1 MASGEHE
8 MNHEQTKAI
17 RFERVSKFFEDS
29 PVLDNVSFEI
39 ERGEAFCV
47 LGRSG
52 TGKTVLLK
60 LMIGM
65 LKPDGGKI
73 FIDQEEITVLDKPS
87 LLRVRKTIGF
97 VFQHAALFDSIS
109 VADNVAVSLR
119 RDNEKTEEEIQLRVH
134 RMHAEMGLEKH
145 AEKMP
150 PDLSVGLR
158 KRVGLAR
165 ALVFHPSILL
175 IDDPSCGVDCFT
187 AREIDRMLIDLKLQ
201 HKTTLVIVSDRM
213 LGARRVPDRFAVLD
227 GAHLIF
233 SGSADELRR
242 NDNHLVRQFAECED
256 L

>member
-1 MASGEHE
+1 MVSGEHE
-8 MNHEQTKAI
+8 MNREETKAI
-17 RFERVSKFFEDS
+17 RFEGVSKFFDASPLLDS
-29 PVLDNVSFEI
+29 ISFEI
-39 ERGEAFCV
+39 ARGEALCI

-60 LMIGM
+60 LMAGM

-73 FIDQEEITVLDKPS
+73 FIDQEEITALDKPS

-97 VFQHAALFDSIS
+97 LFQHAALFDSIS
-109 VADNVAVSLR
+109 VADNVAFPLR
-119 RDNEKTEEEIQLRVH
+119 RHTGKTEEEIRHRVLR
-134 RMHAEMGLEKH
+134 MLAEVGLEKY
-145 AEKMP
+145 ADKMP
-150 PDLSVGLR
+150 SDLSAGLR

-165 ALVFHPSILL
+165 ALVLHPAILL

-187 AREIDRMLIDLKLQ
+187 AREIDRMLVELKRQ
-201 HKTTLVIVSDRM
+201 HKTTLVIVSDGM
-213 LGARRVPDRFAVLD
+213 LGLRRIPDRFAVLD
-227 GAHLIF
+227 SAHLIF

>member
-1 MASGEHE
+1 

-17 RFERVSKFFEDS
+17 RFERVSKVFEGS
-29 PVLDNVSFEI
+29 PVLDNVSFEVA
-39 ERGEAFCV
+39 RGEAFCV

-73 FIDQEEITVLDKPS
+73 FIDQEEITALDKPS

-97 VFQHAALFDSIS
+97 LFQHAALFDSIS
-109 VADNVAVSLR
+109 VADNVAFSLR
-119 RDNEKTEEEIQLRVH
+119 RDRGKTEEEIRLRVH
-134 RMHAEMGLEKH
+134 RMLAEVGLERY
-145 AEKMP
+145 ADKMP
-150 PDLSVGLR
+150 SNLSAGLR
-158 KRVGLAR
+158 KRVALAR
-165 ALVFHPSILL
+165 ALVLHPAILL

-187 AREIDRMLIDLKLQ
+187 AREVDRMLVDLKQ
-201 HKTTLVIVSDRM
+201 ERKTTLIIVSDGM
-213 LGARRVPDRFAVLD
+213 AGLRRIPDRFAVLD

-242 NDNHLVRQFAECED
+242 NDNQLVRQFAECED